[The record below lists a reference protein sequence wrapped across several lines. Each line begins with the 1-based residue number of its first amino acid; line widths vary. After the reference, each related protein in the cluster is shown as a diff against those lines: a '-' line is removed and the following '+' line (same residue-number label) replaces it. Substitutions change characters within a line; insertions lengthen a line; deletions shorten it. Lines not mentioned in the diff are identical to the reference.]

1 MHPREYEVMV
11 KDFLDAVYVKAMKKL
26 KEYGSD
32 TDALESIKLQA
43 QAEGRTPESQAL
55 SLEGKH
61 NMSLARYVAA
71 LDKGGDWMVLTKD
84 WTEGL
89 NDKLLDRGVYNAIQ
103 HVLFHVRSKGKS

>member
-11 KDFLDAVYVKAMKKL
+11 KEFCDAVYQKAIRKL

-43 QAEGRTPESQAL
+43 KAEGRTPESQAL

-61 NMSLARYVAA
+61 NMSMARYVVH
-71 LDKGGDWMVLTKD
+71 LDKGGDWKVFTDNL
-84 WTEGL
+84 TEGL

-103 HVLFHVRSKGKS
+103 HVLFHLRSKGKL